1 MKIAHTIIA
10 LVQDKPGVLNRIASM
25 FRRRGFNISS
35 LSVGHSEAPGISRM
49 TIVVDGDDA
58 ILEQATKQL
67 RKLIEVQ
74 NVFSPPEESL
84 VARELALI
92 KVVSTPSNRIEI
104 IPIVNIFRG
113 NVIDIGDNSLIV
125 EVTGDEDKITSIIE
139 ILDKF
144 GVEEIMRSGRLAM
157 SRGDDIS

>member
-1 MKIAHTIIA
+1 MKMAHTIMA

-35 LSVGHSEAPGISRM
+35 LSVGHSEVPGISRM
-49 TIVVDGDDA
+49 TIVVAGDDA
-58 ILEQATKQL
+58 TLEQATKQL

-74 NVFSPPEESL
+74 KVFSPPEESL
-84 VARELALI
+84 VARELVLI
-92 KVVSTPSNRIEI
+92 KVTATPSNRIEI
-104 IPIVNIFRG
+104 IPIVDIFRG
-113 NVIDIGDNSLIV
+113 NVIDVGDNSLII
-125 EVTGDEDKITSIIE
+125 EVTGDEDKITSMIE

>member
-1 MKIAHTIIA
+1 MAHTIMA

-35 LSVGHSEAPGISRM
+35 LSVGHSEVPGISRM
-49 TIVVDGDDA
+49 TIVVAGDDA
-58 ILEQATKQL
+58 TLEQATKQL

-74 NVFSPPEESL
+74 KVFSPPEESL
-84 VARELALI
+84 VARELVLI
-92 KVVSTPSNRIEI
+92 KVAATPSNRIEI
-104 IPIVNIFRG
+104 IPIVDIFRG
-113 NVIDIGDNSLIV
+113 NVIDVGDNSLII
-125 EVTGDEDKITSIIE
+125 EVTGDEDKITSMIE

>member
-1 MKIAHTIIA
+1 MKMAHTIMA

-35 LSVGHSEAPGISRM
+35 LSVGHSEVPGISRM
-49 TIVVDGDDA
+49 TIVVAGDDA
-58 ILEQATKQL
+58 TLEQATKQL

-74 NVFSPPEESL
+74 KVFSPPEESL
-84 VARELALI
+84 VARELVLI
-92 KVVSTPSNRIEI
+92 KVAATPSNRIEI
-104 IPIVNIFRG
+104 IPIVDIFRG
-113 NVIDIGDNSLIV
+113 NVIDVGDNSLII
-125 EVTGDEDKITSIIE
+125 EVTGDEDKITSMIE